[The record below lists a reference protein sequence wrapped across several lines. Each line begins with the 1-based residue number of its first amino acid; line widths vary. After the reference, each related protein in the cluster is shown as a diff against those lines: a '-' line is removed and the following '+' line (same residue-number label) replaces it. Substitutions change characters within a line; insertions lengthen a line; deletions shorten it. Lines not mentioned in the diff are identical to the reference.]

1 MITKDH
7 NNNRIN
13 FSIDSLDEM
22 LKAKMKTKRVIE
34 SSKTNKQLDSSKRLV
49 GLYLDSTEDLIG
61 ASAGCISLSVIET
74 DPKEIHKLIENLDT
88 EKIDGHYGIKDYL
101 PNHQDNISGFLKYKS
116 HDSLSEQEDIINC
129 LLVKN
134 IVTNISWN
142 CIVYKNFS
150 KKNLGLKKRI
160 VSGLNWVF
168 SKTKSAIILEDDCL
182 PNRDFFTFCQKLLIY
197 YEKNNTVRFITGNN
211 FQKSKHNKKT
221 SYYFSKYSHI
231 WGWATWK
238 NTWELYCD
246 DNRVWKKYLS
256 SKEFSKICPNY
267 LERRYWRSM
276 FDKVKSG
283 KLKSWSIYLLF
294 SIWKNSGLTATPSVN
309 LVKNLGFN
317 ERGTNTKI
325 STIKYNTKNL
335 TLSKKLI
342 HPKKIF
348 QNLMNGIIKK
358 H

>member
-1 MITKDH
+1 MINTPIVLICF
-7 NNNRIN
+7 NRPN
-13 FSIDSLDEM
+13 ET
-22 LKAKMKTKRVIE
+22 AKIF
-34 SSKTNKQLDSSKRLV
+34 NK
-49 GLYLDSTEDLIG
+49 I
-61 ASAGCISLSVIET
+61 
-74 DPKEIHKLIENLDT
+74 KLIKPKKLFL
-88 EKIDGHYGIKDYL
+88 IMDGPRIG
-101 PNHQDNISGFLKYKS
+101 
-116 HDSLSEQEDIINC
+116 EQEDIINC

-246 DNRVWKKYLS
+246 DNRVWKKYLN
-256 SKEFSKICPNY
+256 SKEFCKTCPNY
-267 LERRYWRSM
+267 LERRYWKSM
-276 FDKVKSG
+276 FNKVKSG

-348 QNLMNGIIKK
+348 QNSLVDNYVFENIYNENFKKKIIRLIKK
-358 H
+358 VFNT

>member
-1 MITKDH
+1 MINTPIVLICF
-7 NNNRIN
+7 NRP
-13 FSIDSLDEM
+13 
-22 LKAKMKTKRVIE
+22 
-34 SSKTNKQLDSSKRLV
+34 
-49 GLYLDSTEDLIG
+49 
-61 ASAGCISLSVIET
+61 IET
-74 DPKEIHKLIENLDT
+74 AKIFNKIKLIKPKKLFL
-88 EKIDGHYGIKDYL
+88 IMDG
-101 PNHQDNISGFLKYKS
+101 PRA
-116 HDSLSEQEDIINC
+116 SEHEDKINC

-182 PNRDFFTFCQKLLIY
+182 PNRDFFSFCQKLLIY

-211 FQKSKHNKKT
+211 FQKSKVNKKT

-246 DNRVWKKYLS
+246 DNRVWKKYLN
-256 SKEFSKICPNY
+256 SKEFCKTCPNY
-267 LERRYWRSM
+267 LERRYWKSM
-276 FDKVKSG
+276 FNKVKSG

-294 SIWKNSGLTATPSVN
+294 SIWKNGGLTATPTVN
-309 LVKNLGFN
+309 LVRNLGFN

-325 STIKYNTKNL
+325 TTIKYNTNNL

-348 QNLMNGIIKK
+348 QNFLADDYVFENIYNQGFKKKIIRLIKK
-358 H
+358 VFNTR